1 MSATLQFIEPCFD
14 ATLSVNR
21 YTADRW
27 AIHLFKSEE
36 KRTKFRSIVLI
47 LGEPNQL
54 PELDP
59 GDTNS
64 APKLWLGKA
73 AFELPTELA
82 SKLRSFLGEHIE
94 GGVA

>member
-1 MSATLQFIEPCFD
+1 MKTSTQFIAPCFD

-21 YTADRW
+21 YSADLW

-36 KRTKFRSIVLI
+36 KRAKFRSIVLI

-59 GDTNS
+59 GDTSS

-73 AFELPTELA
+73 AFELSTELA
-82 SKLRSFLGEHIE
+82 SKLRSFLGEHVE
-94 GGVA
+94 GGAA